1 MSQAAAINR
10 DKGFDVLDTR
20 AQFPILIRT
29 VHEKPLVYLDNAA
42 TTQKPQVVIDALT
55 DYYTRINA
63 NIHRGVHTLSGE
75 ATDAAE
81 GGREDVRRFLN
92 ARSTSEIIFTR
103 GTTEAINLV
112 AQTLVL
118 DLLKP
123 GDEVV
128 ITGLEHHSNIVPW
141 QQACARSG
149 AMLRVAPINDRGE
162 VDPEAYQALLNARTR
177 IVAISHVSNALGTVN
192 PVAEMTR
199 SAHAV
204 GAKVLV
210 DGAQATAHVP
220 VDVQAIGCDFYALS
234 GHKMFA
240 PTGIGVLYGRE
251 TLLEQM
257 SPWQGGGDM
266 IKTVSFEHT
275 EYNELPYK
283 FEAGTP
289 NIEGMIALGAAVR
302 FLEGLDLEAAYAHEH
317 ALLAQVSAGLDDLPG
332 LKVVG
337 KAAHKTGVYSFTIE
351 GAHSHDL
358 GVLLDGMGIAIRTGH
373 HCAMPVMSRYGLSGT
388 ARASFAL
395 YNTAEDAAAFIAGVR
410 RAADMLV

>member
-20 AQFPILIRT
+20 AQFPILMRT

>member
-1 MSQAAAINR
+1 MSQAAAATR
-10 DKGFDVLDTR
+10 ETGFDALATR
-20 AQFPILIRT
+20 AQFPILSRT
-29 VHEKPLVYLDNAA
+29 VHDKPLVYLDNAA
-42 TTQKPQVVIDALT
+42 TTQKPQAVIDVLT
-55 DYYTRINA
+55 DYYARINA

-92 ARSTSEIIFTR
+92 ATSTAEIVFTR

-112 AQTLVL
+112 AQTLTL

-149 AMLRVAPINDRGE
+149 ATLRVAPINERGE
-162 VDPEAYQALLNARTR
+162 VDPEAYRALLNERTR

-199 SAHAV
+199 NAHAV

-251 TLLEQM
+251 ALLEQM

-289 NIEGMIALGAAVR
+289 NIEGMIAMGAAVR

-317 ALLAQVSAGLDDLPG
+317 ALLEQVSAGLHDLPG

-337 KAAHKTGVYSFTIE
+337 EAAHKTGVYSFTID
-351 GAHSHDL
+351 GVHPHDL

>member
-10 DKGFDVLDTR
+10 DKGFDVLETR
-20 AQFPILIRT
+20 AQFPILRRT

-81 GGREDVRRFLN
+81 GGREDIRRFLN

-112 AQTLVL
+112 AQSLVL

-251 TLLEQM
+251 ALLEQM

-275 EYNELPYK
+275 EYNDLPYK

-332 LKVVG
+332 LNVVG

-351 GAHSHDL
+351 GAHPHDL